1 MDYQTSRQR
10 RSEATRKAILDAA
23 VRLTKEG
30 GFDRLNV
37 RDLCAAAGVT
47 TGAFYH
53 HFSSKDDLLTQ
64 GFSSLD
70 VYLEEAMKSRL
81 GAPPLERLEALIRAY
96 ATYTEDMGWQTMALY
111 YTRRLSDPSSAASL
125 SPNRYTL
132 RAMEECLQELA
143 AEHILSPERT
153 PVWTAEFFFRHF
165 RGVVVDWILHKGS
178 YPLWPKLQQDY
189 ALFESAFRA

>member
-96 ATYTEDMGWQTMALY
+96 AAYTEDMGWQTMALY

-143 AEHILSPERT
+143 AEHILSPERS
-153 PVWTAEFFFRHF
+153 PAWTAEFFFRHF